1 MTVRTNSAPNPPK
14 RILIARGGAI
24 GDFILTLP
32 VFQALK
38 ASFPQA
44 TLGCLSAT
52 GRGEIAEMAG
62 LADEIRNVDDRCWTS
77 FFVRG
82 GQLDGVACNWLSSF
96 DCIISYLHDP
106 KEIWRANVVRIS
118 DAFYSSGCHRPMDE
132 ADVAASVT
140 LLRVLEPM
148 GIYDADT
155 VPRINLSDPE
165 LNSGIIALHP
175 GSGSESK
182 NWTEKNWCELI
193 SLMLELENGKV
204 KLMIVGGEA
213 ETKKV
218 RRLGSKFPN
227 PRLRVLLNEP
237 LTSVAHELTACQIYV
252 GHDSGITHLAAA
264 LGVRC
269 IVIWAKTNDRV
280 WKPIGERVHI
290 LKDADNITMIEPR
303 KVFEVVKR
311 FTYVH

>member
-1 MTVRTNSAPNPPK
+1 
-14 RILIARGGAI
+14 
-24 GDFILTLP
+24 
-32 VFQALK
+32 
-38 ASFPQA
+38 
-44 TLGCLSAT
+44 
-52 GRGEIAEMAG
+52 
-62 LADEIRNVDDRCWTS
+62 
-77 FFVRG
+77 
-82 GQLDGVACNWLSSF
+82 
-96 DCIISYLHDP
+96 
-106 KEIWRANVVRIS
+106 
-118 DAFYSSGCHRPMDE
+118 MDE

-182 NWTEKNWCELI
+182 NWTEENWCELI
-193 SLMLELENGKV
+193 SLILELENGKV

-218 RRLGSKFPN
+218 RRLRSKFPN
-227 PRLRVLLNEP
+227 PRLRVLLNET
-237 LTSVAHELTACQIYV
+237 LTSLAHELTACQIYV

-269 IVIWAKTNDRV
+269 IVIWAQTNDGV

-290 LKDADNITMIEPR
+290 LKGADNITMIEPR
-303 KVFEVVKR
+303 RVFEVVKR